1 MAPQVQQS
9 QHDDQG
15 FWQCSFVRSGR
26 RHHWAHRRSSFVSLA
41 HVDTQSHTCKLHLL
55 PRISGKAGPRNQQPI
70 LVCERQAAYFS
81 SVASDLL
88 SLAQIA
94 RSGHV
99 LAFCCLRWLGNGF
112 RCLHHFRDLFGE
124 VKQGKQVVGRT
135 EMFVCSTD
143 PASRN
148 PSTGFFS
155 V

>member
-9 QHDDQG
+9 QHVDHG
-15 FWQCSFVRSGR
+15 CWHCPLGCSHR
-26 RHHWAHRRSSFVSLA
+26 RHYWAHSRSSFVSLA
-41 HVDTQSHTCKLHLL
+41 HAGTQSHTCKLHLL
-55 PRISGKAGPRNQQPI
+55 SRISDKAVPRYQQPI
-70 LVCERQAAYFS
+70 LVCERQAAYVF

-99 LAFCCLRWLGNGF
+99 LAFRCLRWLGN
-112 RCLHHFRDLFGE
+112 RIHCLHRFRDIFGE

-148 PSTGFFS
+148 PSTWFFP
-155 V
+155 